1 MSLPNCEL
9 KLNHLLPQAV
19 LTFSI
24 TQKIMKKI
32 ILLTMVLLLANLT
45 FFAQAKTEKLTGQV
59 VCSSCWF
66 EEEDRNKSPYGNA
79 ADIDCATDCAKK
91 GLGQSLAVRND
102 KGEFTLYELEKG
114 SLEMNAKNFLE
125 FVPKTVEIEGTVRK
139 TKSKTFIKVNALK
152 VVKTVET
159 PNVPVDAK
167 LALNDLSGVPQDLK
181 TYNGRFAVVNFWA
194 TWCIPCKE
202 EMPDLTAIQNDYA
215 ALGVQ
220 VVGVTADAEK
230 DKAKVLK
237 FVKEVKVN
245 FPIWLGLTNPQMES
259 FGVGKALPATVIVNR
274 EGKIV
279 WRKVGKIDAVELRKE
294 LDKLLDA
301 KIAHSKMRDKKK
313 DLSSPVPA

>member
-1 MSLPNCEL
+1 
-9 KLNHLLPQAV
+9 
-19 LTFSI
+19 
-24 TQKIMKKI
+24 MKKI
-32 ILLTMVLLLANLT
+32 ILLTMLLLLANLT

-59 VCSSCWF
+59 VCSLCWF

-79 ADIDCATDCAKK
+79 ADIDCAADCAKK
-91 GLGQSLAVRND
+91 GKGQSIAVKNE
-102 KGEFTLYELEKG
+102 KGEFVLYELEKG
-114 SLEMNAKNFLE
+114 SFDLKAKNFLE
-125 FVPKTVEIEGTVRK
+125 FVPKTVEIEGVIR
-139 TKSKTFIKVNALK
+139 KSKDKNFIKVNALNII
-152 VVKTVET
+152 KTSDINNEI
-159 PNVPVDAK
+159 VDAK

-194 TWCIPCKE
+194 TWCVPCKE
-202 EMPDLTAIQNDYA
+202 EMPDLTAIQNDFA

-220 VVGVTADAEK
+220 VIGVTADAEK

-237 FVKEVKVN
+237 FVREVKVN

-279 WRKVGKIDAVELRKE
+279 WRKVGKIDAAELRKE

-301 KIAHSKMRDKKK
+301 KVAHSEMRDKKK
-313 DLSSPVPA
+313 DLSSLVPA

>member
-1 MSLPNCEL
+1 MKN
-9 KLNHLLPQAV
+9 LLL
-19 LTFSI
+19 LTV
-24 TQKIMKKI
+24 
-32 ILLTMVLLLANLT
+32 ILLSTASI
-45 FFAQAKTEKLTGQV
+45 FAQAKTEKLTGQV
-59 VCSSCWF
+59 VCSLCWF

-79 ADIDCATDCAKK
+79 ADIECAVECAEK
-91 GLGQSLAVRND
+91 GKGQSIAVKNE
-102 KGEFTLYELEKG
+102 KGEFVLYELEKG
-114 SLEMNAKNFLE
+114 AFAMKAKNFLE
-125 FVPKTVEIEGTVRK
+125 FVPKTVEIEGVIR
-139 TKSKTFIKVNALK
+139 KSKDKNFIKVNTLK
-152 VVKTVET
+152 VLKASEVNNEV
-159 PNVPVDAK
+159 VDAK

-194 TWCIPCKE
+194 TWCVPCKE
-202 EMPDLTAIQNDYA
+202 EMPDLAAIQNDYA

-220 VVGVTADAEK
+220 VIGVTADAEK

-237 FVKEVKVN
+237 FVRDVKVN

-301 KIAHSKMRDKKK
+301 KVAHSTMRDKKK
-313 DLSSPVPA
+313 DLTSLVPA